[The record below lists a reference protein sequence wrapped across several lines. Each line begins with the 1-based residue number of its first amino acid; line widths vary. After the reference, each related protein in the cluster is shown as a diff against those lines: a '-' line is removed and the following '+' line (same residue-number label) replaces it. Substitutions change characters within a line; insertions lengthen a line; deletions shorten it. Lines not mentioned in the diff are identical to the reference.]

1 MRDPHAD
8 RDLEALRRVAA
19 GDGEAFSWLVERH
32 QIRLVRVCARL
43 LRDPEEAQD
52 AAQEVFLRAYRA
64 AGSYEPRGQV
74 FTWLYRIAVNY
85 CLNRL
90 RRRRLVRFLP
100 FLAGDGED
108 APAFDP
114 ADGAPS
120 SETAL
125 SSRQQWGQM
134 RRAIA
139 ALPANQQVV
148 LLLAKFEE
156 LSYRE
161 IAQTLGI
168 TEGAVESRLV
178 RAMRSLERAQERI
191 RSGVSLPGRG

>member
-1 MRDPHAD
+1 
-8 RDLEALRRVAA
+8 
-19 GDGEAFSWLVERH
+19 
-32 QIRLVRVCARL
+32 
-43 LRDPEEAQD
+43 
-52 AAQEVFLRAYRA
+52 
-64 AGSYEPRGQV
+64 
-74 FTWLYRIAVNY
+74 
-85 CLNRL
+85 
-90 RRRRLVRFLP
+90 
-100 FLAGDGED
+100 
-108 APAFDP
+108 
-114 ADGAPS
+114 
-120 SETAL
+120 
-125 SSRQQWGQM
+125 M